1 MWVIAGLLLI
11 SFALFFFGKIAKTRG
26 ITTVLVLMGIAVWWV
41 AVFHTW
47 KEDYTLFFIILGFL
61 LLSGPSS
68 DLIAIPILRR
78 RVIPPCVRVKRHRAG
93 IYNIIL
99 LFFVI
104 AFVISLLATE
114 SFRSPDMIIFSG
126 LITVSMII
134 FIILFVFGKIEICGN
149 GVWLDE
155 RFYRWQE
162 FESFYWKGQTKDGLE
177 LRLVSKSWLCRTTR
191 LMARPEDREAMQ
203 QLLEANLPDLTL

>member
-1 MWVIAGLLLI
+1 
-11 SFALFFFGKIAKTRG
+11 
-26 ITTVLVLMGIAVWWV
+26 
-41 AVFHTW
+41 
-47 KEDYTLFFIILGFL
+47 
-61 LLSGPSS
+61 
-68 DLIAIPILRR
+68 
-78 RVIPPCVRVKRHRAG
+78 
-93 IYNIIL
+93 
-99 LFFVI
+99 
-104 AFVISLLATE
+104 
-114 SFRSPDMIIFSG
+114 MIIFSG

-191 LMARPEDREAMQ
+191 LMARPEDREAVQ